1 MLFTVP
7 CCRSG
12 VVVALFGGR
21 VPEIRTGS
29 AVEKS
34 ELNALLTRHKIYI
47 YIYLFTEISPR
58 DTPCLSHASCN
69 TFGPGRKARAMIV
82 IPVTF

>member
-47 YIYLFTEISPR
+47 YIYIYLPR
-58 DTPCLSHASCN
+58 YHRGTHPASAMPPVILSVLAE
-69 TFGPGRKARAMIV
+69 RRV
-82 IPVTF
+82 L